1 MKILALNCG
10 SSSIKYLL
18 YDWELKKN
26 IVKGMVERIGT
37 NSSSISCTTD
47 TIHITK
53 ELPIEDYQ
61 YALQLILDLF
71 TSHAIISAV
80 AHRVV
85 HGGEYFSKSVLIDD
99 EVINAVK
106 ELSVLAPLHNPPNLE
121 GIKAAKRI
129 LPDIPHVAIFDTA
142 FHQTMPKSAY
152 MYAVP
157 IEWYAK
163 HKIRRYGFHGTSHL
177 YLSKRAAK
185 MLKKP
190 ASECNLITLHMG
202 NGVSVTAI
210 KNGMSVDTSMG
221 LTPLEGVV
229 MGSRAGDIDP
239 SIPLHMQNIIG
250 LTPDEM
256 YMFLNRKSGV
266 YGICGYLDMR
276 DVMAAANRGD
286 ELCELAIEI
295 KSYRLRQ
302 YIGKYLVTLGRLDA
316 IVFTAGVGEN
326 SPLMRRRVLEGLENF
341 GIIMDRKKN
350 EATFSGTGE
359 TDLSAENSI
368 VRILMIPTNE
378 EQVLIEDTVGVLNGN
393 YSDHMSYGYTFGG

>member
-18 YDWELKKN
+18 YDWGVKRTV
-26 IVKGMVERIGT
+26 VKGMAERIGT
-37 NSSSISCTTD
+37 NSSSISCTTEA
-47 TIHITK
+47 IHITK
-53 ELPIEDYQ
+53 EVPIDDYQ
-61 YALQLILDLF
+61 HALQQILDLF
-71 TSHAIISAV
+71 ISHSIIDAV

-85 HGGEYFSKSVLIDD
+85 HGGEYFAHSVLID
-99 EVINAVK
+99 ERVISAIK

-121 GIKAAKRI
+121 GIRAAKQI
-129 LPDIPHVAIFDTA
+129 LPDAPHVAIFDTA

-157 IEWYAK
+157 MEWYDK

-210 KNGMSVDTSMG
+210 KNGVSVDTSMG

-250 LTPDEM
+250 LSPDEM

-276 DVMAAANRGD
+276 DVTAAASRGN
-286 ELCELAIEI
+286 ELCQLAIDI
-295 KSYRLRQ
+295 KSYRLKQ
-302 YIGKYLVTLGRLDA
+302 YIGKYLVTLGKLDA

-326 SPLMRRRVLEGLENF
+326 SPLMRRRILEGLEYF
-341 GIIMDRKKN
+341 GIAIDQKKN

-359 TDLSAENSI
+359 TDLSAEDSK
-368 VRILMIPTNE
+368 VKILMIPTNE
-378 EQVLIEDTVGVLNGN
+378 EQVLIEDTVGVLDGS
-393 YSDHMSYGYTFGG
+393 YTDHMSYKYSFAP

>member
-18 YDWELKKN
+18 YDWDIKKTL
-26 IVKGMVERIGT
+26 VKGMAERIGT
-37 NSSSISCTTD
+37 DSSSISRTTE
-47 TIHITK
+47 TMHITR

-61 YALQLILDLF
+61 YALQLIFEMLV
-71 TSHAIISAV
+71 SYGEIAAV

-85 HGGEYFSKSVLIDD
+85 HGGEYFSRSVLIDD
-99 EVINAVK
+99 EVIRAVG
-106 ELSVLAPLHNPPNLE
+106 ELSVLAPLHNPTNLE
-121 GIKAAKRI
+121 GIIAARRI
-129 LPDIPHVAIFDTA
+129 FPYIPHVAIFDTA
-142 FHQTMPKSAY
+142 FHQTMPKNAF

-157 IEWYAK
+157 MEWYNK

-185 MLKKP
+185 MLNKP

-210 KNGMSVDTSMG
+210 KEGLSVDTSMG

-239 SIPLHMQNIIG
+239 SIPLYMQNIMG
-250 LTPDEM
+250 LSPEEM
-256 YMFLNRKSGV
+256 YMLLNRKSGV
-266 YGICGYLDMR
+266 YGISGYLDMR
-276 DVMAAANRGD
+276 DVIAAANRGD

-302 YIGKYLVTLGRLDA
+302 YIGKYLVTLGKLDA

-326 SPLMRRRVLEGLENF
+326 SPLIRKKVLAGLESF
-341 GIIMDRKKN
+341 GIAMDNKKN

-359 TDLSAENSI
+359 TDLSAESSK

-378 EQVLIEDTVGVLNGN
+378 EQVLIEDTVGVLNGD
-393 YSDHMSYGYTFGG
+393 YTDHMSFKYTFA